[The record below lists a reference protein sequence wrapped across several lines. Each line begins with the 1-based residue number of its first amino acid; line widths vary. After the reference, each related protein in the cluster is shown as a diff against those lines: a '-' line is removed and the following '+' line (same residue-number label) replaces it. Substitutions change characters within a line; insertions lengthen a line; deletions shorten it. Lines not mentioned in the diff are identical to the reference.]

1 MSTPP
6 APAQQP
12 VETPV
17 PEKTATESLTDGLK
31 SRFSTAGGITISIMV
46 IVAILLP
53 AIGAAKLSHDKFGS
67 IGWAILA
74 FIFSPFY
81 YVFYAYFVST
91 RQPLVQQ
98 PILGGRRRR

>member
-6 APAQQP
+6 LPTQQP
-12 VETPV
+12 VETPI
-17 PEKTATESLTDGLK
+17 PEKTATESLSDALK
-31 SRFSTAGGITISIMV
+31 SRFSTVGGIMISVMV
-46 IVAILLP
+46 IIAILLP

-74 FIFSPFY
+74 FIFAPFY
-81 YVFYAYFVST
+81 YVFYAFFISSKPVI
-91 RQPLVQQ
+91 QQ